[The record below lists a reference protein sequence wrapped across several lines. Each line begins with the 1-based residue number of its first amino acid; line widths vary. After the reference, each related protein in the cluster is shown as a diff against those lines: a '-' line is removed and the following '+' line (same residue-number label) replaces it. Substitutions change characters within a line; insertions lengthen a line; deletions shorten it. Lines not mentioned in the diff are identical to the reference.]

1 MPVEYTDRHR
11 GCAIICGA
19 APSLLEDLEAARA
32 MRPDATVLGV
42 KFAACVIPEIEHVWT
57 QHGELSLKI
66 KEAAGRPIT
75 VHARPRKFQKNIIG
89 GWFLPTPNEAWQA
102 IDYVW
107 PTMNWAFGS
116 SGAGGALWA
125 KHGMGFDE
133 VIMAGIQLSVD
144 NLGYVDGYG
153 QKPKRSDGKFAPEDS
168 VHHWLQLLINHKQN
182 GRTKGIYS
190 MSGKTREVLGAPC

>member
-11 GCAIICGA
+11 GCAIVCGA

-32 MRPDATVLGV
+32 LRPDATVLGV
-42 KFAACVIPEIEHVWT
+42 KFAASVVPDIEHVWT

-66 KEAAGRPIT
+66 KEAAGRPIK

-89 GWFLPTPNEAWQA
+89 GWFLPTPNSAWEA

-107 PTMNWAFGS
+107 PTMSWAFGS
-116 SGAGGALWA
+116 SGVGGAMWA
-125 KHGMGFDE
+125 RHGMGFSE
-133 VIMAGIQLSVD
+133 VIMAGIQLSAD

-153 QKPKRSDGKFAPEDS
+153 QDTKRSDGKFATADH
-168 VHHWLQLLINHKQN
+168 VQHWLQLLINHKQN
-182 GRTKGIYS
+182 GKTQGIYS